1 MMTLQLQFEQR
12 TAFISTTCSTEL
24 VDKLTV
30 SHLVKKYTAI
40 CGSRRFIIEEL
51 WRIAMEIIRQKSAEA
66 NRNSDK
72 KE

>member
-1 MMTLQLQFEQR
+1 M
-12 TAFISTTCSTEL
+12 L

-30 SHLVKKYTAI
+30 SQLVKKYPAI

-51 WRIAMEIIRQKSAEA
+51 WPITMEIIRQKSAEA

-72 KE
+72 KEQIGIGLDTHYVKKQEQ